1 MAKQKKEGVFEMEKV
16 TYFEWLTE
24 NNAVC
29 EEIVKL
35 DRALR
40 KVAWEQNKAK
50 NTSTE
55 WLDYLEGLGRERKTA
70 LNLQAGRLASKLH
83 IANRKL
89 KPEVA
94 AAWKAEWA
102 AQEESRKDW
111 WMS

>member
-1 MAKQKKEGVFEMEKV
+1 MEKV

-70 LNLQAGRLASKLH
+70 LNLQAARLAAQLH
-83 IANRKL
+83 TAERKMTAEL
-89 KPEVA
+89 VA
-94 AAWKAEWA
+94 MWKTEWA
-102 AQEESRKDW
+102 AQEDSRKDW